1 MDKKNI
7 RLFAIIGVIIFICI
21 ALLIKLDSVLLAI
34 SSIFSLL
41 VPLLIGVVIAFIFNR
56 PVILIKSLI
65 SKIFPKLKPKKV
77 NGLGIAITYLLFVAI
92 FCAIITFVVPQIK
105 NSIILFS
112 NNFNQYYNNFTQYY
126 TKLSDNDTFG
136 IMEYVMNMI
145 SKISINLPN
154 IIEKT
159 YNITSNIVLGVTNI
173 FIGIILSIY
182 ILIDKESLK
191 DMISSFFGALLPKD
205 KFDILTKYYRIVS
218 DTFSKFISGQ
228 IIEAF
233 ILGALCFIGM
243 TIFGFDY
250 APLISTL
257 ICITALVPV
266 VGAII
271 GTIPSAL
278 VLLLVKPID
287 AVWFIIFIIIL
298 QQFENNLIY
307 PKVVGKS
314 VGLPPLLVLLS
325 IILGAGLGGIVG
337 ILLGVP
343 LMSVLYI
350 IIKEYI
356 TTHRREYNVETPP
369 ESPDSNNSH
378 VQ

>member
-7 RLFAIIGVIIFICI
+7 RQLAIIGVIIFICI

-34 SSIFSLL
+34 SSLLSLL
-41 VPLLIGVVIAFIFNR
+41 VPLLIGVVMAFIFNR

-65 SKIFPKLKPKKV
+65 SKIFPKLKPRKV

-92 FCAIITFVVPQIK
+92 FIAIITFVVPQIK
-105 NSIILFS
+105 DSIILFS
-112 NNFNQYYNNFTQYY
+112 NNFDQYYDNFTHYY
-126 TKLSDNDTFG
+126 TKLADNDTFG
-136 IMEYVMNMI
+136 VMEYVMDMI

-159 YNITSNIVLGVTNI
+159 YNITSNIILGVTNT
-173 FIGIILSIY
+173 FIGIIISIY
-182 ILIDKESLK
+182 ILIDKERLK
-191 DMISSFFGALLPKD
+191 EMTSSFFGALLPKD

-298 QQFENNLIY
+298 QQLENNLIY

-325 IILGAGLGGIVG
+325 IILGAGLGGIAG

-350 IIKEYI
+350 ILKEYI
-356 TTHRREYNVETPP
+356 TTHRHEYNVETPP
-369 ESPDSNNSH
+369 ESPDSNI
-378 VQ
+378 Q

>member
-7 RLFAIIGVIIFICI
+7 RQLAIIGVIIFICI

-34 SSIFSLL
+34 SSLLSLL
-41 VPLLIGVVIAFIFNR
+41 VPLLIGVVMAFIFNR

-65 SKIFPKLKPKKV
+65 SKIFPKLKPRKV

-92 FCAIITFVVPQIK
+92 FIAIITFVVPQIK
-105 NSIILFS
+105 DSIILFS
-112 NNFNQYYNNFTQYY
+112 NNFDQYYDNFTHYY
-126 TKLSDNDTFG
+126 TKLADNDTFG
-136 IMEYVMNMI
+136 VMEYVMDMI

-159 YNITSNIVLGVTNI
+159 YNITSNIILGVTNT
-173 FIGIILSIY
+173 FIGIIISIY
-182 ILIDKESLK
+182 ILIDKERLK
-191 DMISSFFGALLPKD
+191 EMTSSFFGALLPKK

-218 DTFSKFISGQ
+218 ETFSKFISGQ

-298 QQFENNLIY
+298 QQLENNLIY

-325 IILGAGLGGIVG
+325 IILGAGLGGIAG

-350 IIKEYI
+350 ILKEYI
-356 TTHRREYNVETPP
+356 TTHRHEYNVETPP
-369 ESPDSNNSH
+369 ESPDSNI
-378 VQ
+378 Q